1 MLVKVNEKLIVNTDA
16 IISAHRVQ
24 GHDGSRMGWYC
35 RLRGDEAV
43 ALEEDEMEKVIAVC
57 AEQLAACSAQIS
69 MAALA
74 GEKPAPRIGAQ
85 VLP

>member
-24 GHDGSRMGWYC
+24 GDDGSRGWYC
-35 RLRGDEAV
+35 LLRGNEAV